1 MNIMSV
7 DAKISTRQVVLQVF
21 RPLLD
26 EEAVFLIKR
35 MGFRV

>member
-1 MNIMSV
+1 MKYYVCGCKDN
-7 DAKISTRQVVLQVF
+7 TRQVVLQVF